1 MLQSTCEVLAAFIK
15 RQLLDGLQTERDT
28 KGRVELPAKS
38 FGADGGGALSQ
49 ASTSFAALQSGEGPL
64 TTEFTLGSAVGR
76 RMVTGYHAWRLQR
89 INCVLK
95 SCTETQEGRG
105 AVQSSAPPHSS
116 DLTHR
121 ILAQYIHQ
129 CLMQTLLFG
138 QRHPQCLLN
147 TRCDCGRCVLQCWK
161 QLEEARCWNLRA
173 CSRDVGRW

>member
-105 AVQSSAPPHSS
+105 AVQTSAPQ
-116 DLTHR
+116 THLIWPIAYWR
-121 ILAQYIHQ
+121 STYI
-129 CLMQTLLFG
+129 
-138 QRHPQCLLN
+138 N
-147 TRCDCGRCVLQCWK
+147 
-161 QLEEARCWNLRA
+161 N
-173 CSRDVGRW
+173 